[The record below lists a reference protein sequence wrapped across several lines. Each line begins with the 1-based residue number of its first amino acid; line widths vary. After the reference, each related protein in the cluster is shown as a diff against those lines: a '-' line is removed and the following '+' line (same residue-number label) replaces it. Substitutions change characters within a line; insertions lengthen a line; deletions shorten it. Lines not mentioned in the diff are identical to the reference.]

1 MAKKTKI
8 KTAKKKAYMSTAKL
22 NARIKKDTKK
32 SGHES
37 SEIGKATKRI
47 ANLNKELNDKKTSA
61 SRKKAISG
69 EIKAAN
75 KSKGSHQKAKKK
87 LDTQIKKDKQTV
99 SNRKKSDRAKK
110 NGKVIARKISENK
123 SQDNVGHAMI
133 FRTDQQSSAIV
144 FLSPVPETEDNDI
157 QVTANAMPHDEPI
170 ATHSQQT
177 SKTINITAR
186 IMGKNDKETREKYNI
201 LKLWKAQGC
210 EITYRGRIY
219 YKHCLFTALHREY
232 NKQET
237 ALNITFTLQF
247 VDWAYL
253 KLSKKKN
260 GKKVSTG
267 SKTKKTQKTDPKKYV
282 TSKSGT
288 TYWDLSRK
296 YGNSVAWME
305 KNNKYPARKIPIGVK
320 IRVL

>member
-1 MAKKTKI
+1 MAKKAKV
-8 KTAKKKAYMSTAKL
+8 KTAKKNKYMSTAKL
-22 NARIKKDTKK
+22 NSRIKSDTKK

-37 SEIGKATKRI
+37 SEIGKATKRLST
-47 ANLNKELNDKKTSA
+47 LNKSLKDKKTSA
-61 SRKKAISG
+61 SRKKAIKG

-75 KSKGSHQKAKKK
+75 KSKTSHQKAKKK

-99 SNRKKSDRAKK
+99 SSRKKADRAKK
-110 NGKVIARKISENK
+110 NGKAIAKKVAENK
-123 SQDNVGHAMI
+123 PKFNVGHAMI
-133 FRTDQQSSAIV
+133 FRTDQQSSAVV

-157 QVTANAMPHDEPI
+157 QVTTNPMPHDEPI

-177 SKTINITAR
+177 SKTISITAR
-186 IMGKNDKETREKYNI
+186 IMGRNDKETREKYNI
-201 LKLWKAQGC
+201 LNKWKADGC
-210 EITYRGRIY
+210 EVTYRGRIY

-232 NKQET
+232 NKNET

-253 KLSKKKN
+253 KLSKKKS

-267 SKTKKTQKTDPKKYV
+267 TKTKKVKKTSSKKYI

-296 YGNSVAWME
+296 YGNSVTWME
-305 KNNKYPARKIPIGVK
+305 KNNKYSARKIPIGVK